1 MANLYVDFVSD
12 EDFLECI
19 KWVCSAYPDVSEEVD
34 IEDLKRNAIDPFKL
48 VFDLVNGKTTVDLWV
63 KSESMRQDDKTIN
76 NKIGE
81 FHQKLLGKVK
91 GWEDLKTGSKYAV
104 DLRRTDN
111 SIFIELK
118 NKWNTMNSGGIKECH
133 QRLKVLSKSFP
144 KARCYWAYLIGKDG
158 TSGEEVWLYNNK
170 TNKNIKQVWG
180 GKVYEIVTGDPES
193 LSKTW
198 RALPKAINHLKN
210 SDFELNDA
218 EQQKLSAFFEASFGE
233 KSL

>member
-1 MANLYVDFVSD
+1 
-12 EDFLECI
+12 
-19 KWVCSAYPDVSEEVD
+19 
-34 IEDLKRNAIDPFKL
+34 
-48 VFDLVNGKTTVDLWV
+48 
-63 KSESMRQDDKTIN
+63 MRQDDKTIN